1 MLPASGLSF
10 PVRISKIRI
19 KHTKF
24 VEEFGVSSLYN
35 KKGQS
40 SKGLPHF
47 GASVLIGHFE
57 KYARTYVFLESDIFE
72 FDPHPYWMRCSGRA
86 KIAT

>member
-10 PVRISKIRI
+10 PVRISKIKI

-40 SKGLPHF
+40 SKGLPYF

-57 KYARTYVFLESDIFE
+57 KYARTYVFWNRTYLNLI
-72 FDPHPYWMRCSGRA
+72 H
-86 KIAT
+86 IHT